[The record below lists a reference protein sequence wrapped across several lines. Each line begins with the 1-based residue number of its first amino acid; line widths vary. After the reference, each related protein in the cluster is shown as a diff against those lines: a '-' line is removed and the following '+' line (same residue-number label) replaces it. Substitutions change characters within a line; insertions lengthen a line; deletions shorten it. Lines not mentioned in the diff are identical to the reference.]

1 LNDSS
6 SASSRARILYYVD
19 RYLPASQ
26 SFVAQQAKA
35 LTRYQPEVLAGR
47 LVDSPSR
54 AIGNFTVHDISGSYA
69 MRAGE
74 LAVKLVRLP
83 VPSVFPAVRQAALV
97 HAHFGK
103 NGYII
108 GPVAVAADKPLVT
121 TFHGFDATYDGNA
134 KAAGGFNQARFFARG
149 RREMAGWNSWNIA
162 VSDFIAKRLK
172 TRGFADDRVFR
183 HYIGIDT
190 ELFQQRSAER
200 RRNRVVSI
208 SRFVEYK
215 GHRYIVDALA
225 EVQKS
230 GIPVE
235 LVMVGQGPLRQEI
248 ESYARKRVAQVEVID
263 RLTQPE
269 IADLL
274 ATARVYVQGSVTL
287 DSGHAEA
294 FGITNLEAQAVGT
307 PVVAFR
313 SGGVAEAMIDGQ
325 TGTAVEERDVN
336 AMARAIAALLTDDG
350 QWQSYSRSAAEM
362 VADRF
367 DIKAQSASLENFYD
381 TVIAAH
387 RAGRERQSNA
397 G

>member
-6 SASSRARILYYVD
+6 SAGGRARILYYVD

-54 AIGNFTVHDISGSYA
+54 AIGNFPVHDISGSYA

-83 VPSVFPAVRQAALV
+83 VPSAFPAVRQAALV

-103 NGYII
+103 NGYVI
-108 GPVAVAADKPLVT
+108 GPLAMAAGKPLVT
-121 TFHGFDATYDGNA
+121 TFHGFDATFGG
-134 KAAGGFNQARFFARG
+134 KASDAGGFNQARFFGHG

-162 VSDFIAKRLK
+162 VSDFIANRLK
-172 TRGFADDRVFR
+172 TLGFAGDRVFR

-190 ELFQQRSAER
+190 KLFHQRTVER
-200 RRNRVVSI
+200 RVNRVVSI

-263 RLTQPE
+263 RLTQLE

-274 ATARVYVQGSVTL
+274 ATARVYVHGSVTL

-325 TGTAVEERDVN
+325 TGTAVGERDVN
-336 AMARAIAALLTDDG
+336 AMASAIAALLTDDG

-367 DIKAQSASLENFYD
+367 DIRTQSARLEDYYD
-381 TVIAAH
+381 SVIAAH
-387 RAGRERQSNA
+387 RSGRERQLSA
-397 G
+397 S